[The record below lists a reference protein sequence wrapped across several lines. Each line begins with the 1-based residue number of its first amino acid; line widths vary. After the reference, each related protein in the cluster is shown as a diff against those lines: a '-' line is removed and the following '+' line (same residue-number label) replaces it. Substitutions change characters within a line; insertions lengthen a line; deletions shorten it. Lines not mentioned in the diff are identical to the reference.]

1 MKRTFEMADTKISA
15 LTDLTVLADLDRIAL
30 AEASALDVPVSCTLV
45 TLRSYLQ
52 SLGGLPYI
60 QRAGGITTTTVTSMT
75 EVTDLTVALAAGAWR
90 FEYWLEAQSGTL
102 TNAFKFAVDHSG
114 TTSTFVYT
122 MMVMGN
128 SAIAAV
134 GAWDQEVNA
143 MTGFVVSS
151 FATRI
156 KNTTLGPG
164 TGVDTISAN
173 FLVRI
178 SGRLQSSTSG
188 NLKLMVG
195 SEVATNTTTVQAL
208 STVLLYNLTNTV

>member
-1 MKRTFEMADTKISA
+1 MADTKISA
-15 LTDLTVLADLDRIAL
+15 LTDLTLLADLDRIAV
-30 AEASALDVPVSCTLV
+30 AEASALDATVSCTLV
-45 TLRSYLQ
+45 TLRRYLQ
-52 SLGGLPYI
+52 SLGGLAYI
-60 QRAGGITTTTVTSMT
+60 VRGGGIYNTTVTSMT
-75 EVTDLTVALAAGAWR
+75 ELTDFTVALAAGAWR
-90 FEYWLEAQSGTL
+90 FEYWLQVQSGTL

-114 TTSTFVYT
+114 TTSSFVYT

-128 SAIAAV
+128 SALAAV

-143 MTGFVVSS
+143 TTGFVISS
-151 FATRI
+151 FATRV

-173 FLVRI
+173 LLVRI

-188 NLKLMVG
+188 NLKLMFG

-208 STVLLYNLTNTV
+208 STLLLYNLTNTV